1 MRLER
6 SVYRMSPDELARH
19 LTIDLTT
26 TGRRSRMPRRI
37 EIWWFRVDGHFY
49 ITGTGGRRDW
59 LANLRSDPD
68 GIVHVGGLDI
78 PITAAEVADPTERR
92 RVLSDPQLSWYSS
105 QEQLDQLVA
114 QAPMIRLVFRGPSD
128 LI

>member
-1 MRLER
+1 
-6 SVYRMSPDELARH
+6 MSPDDLARH

-26 TGRRSRMPRRI
+26 TGRRSRLPRRI

-49 ITGTGGRRDW
+49 ITGTGGQRDW
-59 LANLRSDPD
+59 LANLRSDPN
-68 GIVHVGGLDI
+68 GIVRLGGLDI
-78 PITAAEVADPTERR
+78 PITATEVGDATERR

-114 QAPMIRLVFRGPSD
+114 RAPMIRLRFR
-128 LI
+128 